1 LINQCDV
8 CLAICDNLDNTLTRE
23 IIMKQQTHDQGMHVE
38 AAGAGSNWSTLRTL
52 FVELLA
58 HRARSA

>member
-1 LINQCDV
+1 
-8 CLAICDNLDNTLTRE
+8 
-23 IIMKQQTHDQGMHVE
+23 MKQQTHDQGMHVE